1 MKERNKNIRATGQ
14 CAALLLA
21 AAVAFAACEQE
32 EPAFRPHPAEYITFG
47 MPALTVETRAAT
59 DGFHDDYPLGEP
71 FGVLGYCLS
80 YELGSNTE
88 LNPNSG
94 TGSWALKKEMAPP
107 AVFYNRRVN
116 VSANGVCTYDNPRRW
131 YSDGTGNEGI
141 SDALTNTD
149 DFRYSFFAFYPF
161 DTNPD
166 DGNGG
171 FRITPAAAN
180 EAGAPVFTYCMPFS
194 GNNANAALDDTR
206 TPDPMLAMETD
217 MRRGDGMVNFNFN
230 HILIGLGFQVN
241 NYSQVQDNNT
251 TGPKDGQDLTLY
263 SIKLQGTFYR
273 TVTVDFTGGSGA
285 SVSYSDSNDGLYS
298 GTYTLFD
305 SAGGTV
311 IPWQQD
317 GSAGSI
323 SLEPEK
329 YIRLLAGIE
338 SLGFLGP
345 NGQERRLLVKYR
357 FGDGDVKEEPLERPS
372 NFNPRPGTRY
382 TAQLNWVGDA
392 FVLIMEGDE
401 TWEDGEASD
410 GNEGNDDILFE

>member
-107 AVFYNRRVN
+107 AVFYNRKVN

-149 DFRYSFFAFYPF
+149 NFRYSFFAFYPF

-194 GNNANAALDDTR
+194 GNNADAPLDDTR

-241 NYSQVQDNNT
+241 NST
-251 TGPKDGQDLTLY
+251 TARCRTTTPPARRMGRTSR
-263 SIKLQGTFYR
+263 SI
-273 TVTVDFTGGSGA
+273 
-285 SVSYSDSNDGLYS
+285 
-298 GTYTLFD
+298 
-305 SAGGTV
+305 
-311 IPWQQD
+311 
-317 GSAGSI
+317 
-323 SLEPEK
+323 
-329 YIRLLAGIE
+329 
-338 SLGFLGP
+338 
-345 NGQERRLLVKYR
+345 
-357 FGDGDVKEEPLERPS
+357 PS
-372 NFNPRPGTRY
+372 SCKARS
-382 TAQLNWVGDA
+382 TAP
-392 FVLIMEGDE
+392 
-401 TWEDGEASD
+401 
-410 GNEGNDDILFE
+410 

>member
-1 MKERNKNIRATGQ
+1 MKERNKNIRATGR

-107 AVFYNRRVN
+107 AVFYNRQVN

-141 SDALTNTD
+141 SD
-149 DFRYSFFAFYPF
+149 
-161 DTNPD
+161 
-166 DGNGG
+166 NGG

-194 GNNANAALDDTR
+194 GNNADAPLDDTR

-251 TGPKDGQDLTLY
+251 TGPKDGQNLTLY

-285 SVSYSDSNDGLYS
+285 SISYSDSNDGLYS

-357 FGDGDVKEEPLERPS
+357 FGNGDVKEEPLERPS

>member
-107 AVFYNRRVN
+107 AVFYNRQVN

-149 DFRYSFFAFYPF
+149 NFRYSFFAFYPF

-194 GNNANAALDDTR
+194 GNNADAPLDDTR

-251 TGPKDGQDLTLY
+251 TGPKDGLPHRNGRLHRRQRR
-263 SIKLQGTFYR
+263 K
-273 TVTVDFTGGSGA
+273 
-285 SVSYSDSNDGLYS
+285 
-298 GTYTLFD
+298 
-305 SAGGTV
+305 
-311 IPWQQD
+311 
-317 GSAGSI
+317 
-323 SLEPEK
+323 
-329 YIRLLAGIE
+329 RLL
-338 SLGFLGP
+338 FR
-345 NGQERRLLVKYR
+345 Q
-357 FGDGDVKEEPLERPS
+357 
-372 NFNPRPGTRY
+372 
-382 TAQLNWVGDA
+382 Q
-392 FVLIMEGDE
+392 
-401 TWEDGEASD
+401 
-410 GNEGNDDILFE
+410 

>member
-1 MKERNKNIRATGQ
+1 MKEMNKDIRKTAQRT
-14 CAALLLA
+14 ALLLA
-21 AAVAFAACEQE
+21 VALCFAACGQE
-32 EPAFRPHPAEYITFG
+32 EPVFSPHPAGYITFG

-59 DGFHDDYPLGEP
+59 DGFHDEYPLGEP

-80 YELGSNTE
+80 YELGSNSE

-94 TGSWALKKEMAPP
+94 TGSWALKKDMAPP
-107 AVFYNRRVN
+107 AVFYNKQVN
-116 VSANGVCTYDNPRRW
+116 VSANGVCTYENPRRW
-131 YSDGTGNEGI
+131 YRDGTGNEGI
-141 SDALTNTD
+141 ADALSNTD
-149 DFRYSFFAFYPF
+149 DFRYSFFAFYPY

-171 FRITPAAAN
+171 FRITPANAN
-180 EAGAPVFTYCMPFS
+180 EAGAPVFTYYMPFS
-194 GNNANAALDDTR
+194 GNDTNASLDDTQ

-217 MRRGDGMVNFNFN
+217 MRRNDGMVNFNFS

-241 NYSQVQDNNT
+241 NYSQVQDNNA
-251 TGPKDGQDLTLY
+251 TGPKEGQDLILY
-263 SIKLQGTFYR
+263 SIRLQGTFYR
-273 TVTVDFTGGSGA
+273 TVTADFTGSSGA
-285 SVSYSDSNDGLYS
+285 SITYSTGNDGLYS

-305 SAGGTV
+305 NEEGTV

-323 SLEPEK
+323 SLEPSK

-345 NGQERRLLVKYR
+345 NGSERRLLVRYK
-357 FGDGDVKEEPLERPS
+357 FGNGDIKEETLERPS

-392 FVLIMEGDE
+392 FVLIMESDE

-410 GNEGNDDILFE
+410 GNEENDDILFE